1 MIVSLLITNNKSP
14 LTFISAHPFWGDLVC
29 HFKPTNE
36 CGLGYKPGLPFTCDV
51 VEVVETVEVKAAGFL
66 FGRVWTLS
74 SHAGGS
80 DGVC

>member
-1 MIVSLLITNNKSP
+1 M
-14 LTFISAHPFWGDLVC
+14 C

-80 DGVC
+80 DGVCCPHSIVTSGTGLEQRLPIKNLSH